1 MKINT
6 QKCMHNIS
14 VGGSSRQY
22 KWPNWNIYQEHV
34 VHVGLKNMNSQH
46 VNCQRTQE
54 VQCSCQRYL
63 YNFHEKDL
71 YLTHR
76 FTSHSTGSH
85 TVKHIDTKLTSLGNM
100 GRRVDICVFITP
112 WPEHNHISD
121 APYLHEPYDH
131 REAQV

>member
-1 MKINT
+1 MSILN
-6 QKCMHNIS
+6 
-14 VGGSSRQY
+14 
-22 KWPNWNIYQEHV
+22 EHKKFS
-34 VHVGLKNMNSQH
+34 GLVKDIF
-46 VNCQRTQE
+46 
-54 VQCSCQRYL
+54 

-85 TVKHIDTKLTSLGNM
+85 TVKHIDTELTSLGNM
-100 GRRVDICVFITP
+100 GRRGDICVDITP

-121 APYLHEPYDH
+121 APYLPEPYDH